1 MLNYVSIAF
10 WKVLDLRKKIIFWK
24 LGIFYAY
31 VSLSILSKSQ
41 QKQNKPKTIF
51 FFKAAIAA
59 PIGHERGCLV
69 ICRFWLA
76 FLFLSLFENDY
87 TMVLFLS

>member
-1 MLNYVSIAF
+1 MLNYLSIAF

-31 VSLSILSKSQ
+31 VSLSILSKNQ
-41 QKQNKPKTIF
+41 QNKTNLKLF

-69 ICRFWLA
+69 I
-76 FLFLSLFENDY
+76 
-87 TMVLFLS
+87 

>member
-1 MLNYVSIAF
+1 MLNYLSIAF
-10 WKVLDLRKKIIFWK
+10 WKVLDLRKKTIFWK

-51 FFKAAIAA
+51 FKAAIAA
-59 PIGHERGCLV
+59 PIGHERGCLA

-76 FLFLSLFENDY
+76 FLFLSLFKNDY
-87 TMVLFLS
+87 SMVLFLS